1 MYTTLRLNVD
11 DEGIALITIDLPDK
25 PMNVLTPEF
34 QNDLASVIER
44 VREEAHIKGA
54 ILTSG
59 KRAFFAGADLK
70 WLSAMAFGP
79 KPSQKEFS
87 VSIGSFSRILRDME
101 TCGKPF
107 VSAINGLALGGG
119 FELCLATHHIVLV
132 DDPRAVVGQPEVTV
146 GLLPGAGGTQ
156 RLPRRIGI
164 VASLPLLLQGRPVPP
179 KKALAI
185 GMVDAVVSA
194 DALIP
199 AARQWILE
207 GGSPVQ
213 PWDQEGFCVPGGTGM
228 THAGVAEQLA
238 GATASATKAPMCHY
252 PAPVSILRC
261 VEEGTDLPMDQGLQ
275 LENDLFSELFF
286 DPVAGN
292 MIRSLFI
299 HKGLVEKMP
308 HRPHDIAPRKVARLG
323 IIGAGLMGCGIAY
336 AAARAG
342 IHVVMLDQDKARA
355 ENATKHAHAIENKA
369 LSRGKTTPEKTA
381 LLLGRIHAT
390 DQDTDLSECEIVVEA
405 VFENRAVKNVILAR
419 IESAT
424 GAECVVASN
433 TSTLPIGGLAQPLA
447 KPNRVIGLHF
457 FSPVE
462 RMPLVEIIPHEHTDP
477 ATLALAY
484 DLVKQLRKVPV
495 VVNDGRGFYT
505 SRTCGAYINEGQA
518 LLLEGV
524 PADQIERSAKAVGMP
539 VGPLALADEV
549 GLDISHLIRDQAAAD
564 LGDAFKE
571 ASGFSV
577 TRTLVKLGRLGRK
590 AGGGFYD
597 YPQDAPK
604 RLWEGLTQ
612 SFPPTASSLSSEE
625 IGKRLLWVQALE
637 AARCLDEGILRH
649 PIDGDVAAILGLG
662 FPAYT
667 GGPLSLID
675 QVGAATFVETCEAWS
690 LSLGP
695 RFDVPDLLQHK
706 AQHHQTFHPT
716 HT

>member
-1 MYTTLRLNVD
+1 MYTTLRLDVD

-34 QNDLASVIER
+34 QIDLDSVIGM
-44 VREEAHIKGA
+44 VRDDTHIRGA

-79 KPSQKEFS
+79 KPPLKEFS
-87 VSIGSFSRILRDME
+87 VSIGSFSRILRSME

-156 RLPRRIGI
+156 RLPRRMG
-164 VASLPLLLQGRPVPP
+164 VAASLPLLLQGRPVPP
-179 KKALAI
+179 KTALAT
-185 GMVDAVVSA
+185 GMVDAVVGRSQ
-194 DALIP
+194 LIP
-199 AARQWILE
+199 TARAWILE
-207 GGSPVQ
+207 GGSATQ
-213 PWDQEGFCVPGGTGM
+213 PWDQSGFCVPGGSGETQP
-228 THAGVAEQLA
+228 AVAQTLA
-238 GATASATKAPMCHY
+238 EATLEAKTKPRSHY
-252 PAPVSILRC
+252 PAPLSILRC
-261 VEEGTDLPMDQGLQ
+261 VQEGISLPIDQGLK

-299 HKGLVEKMP
+299 HKGMVEKMP
-308 HRPHDIAPRKVARLG
+308 HRPRDIAPQRVERLG
-323 IIGAGLMGCGIAY
+323 IIGAGLMGRGIAY
-336 AAARAG
+336 TAARAG
-342 IHVVMLDQDKARA
+342 MDVVILDQDMARA
-355 ENATKHAHAIENKA
+355 EHARDHARSREERA
-369 LSRGKTTPEKTA
+369 LARGKTTPEKSA
-381 LLLGRIHAT
+381 KIVGRIRCT
-390 DQDTDLSECEIVVEA
+390 DQDADLSGCQMVIEA
-405 VFENRAVKNVILAR
+405 VFEDRAVKNSILAR
-419 IESAT
+419 VEAAT
-424 GAECVVASN
+424 DAACVIASN

-447 KPNRVIGLHF
+447 TPNRVIGLHF

-462 RMPLVEIIPHEHTDP
+462 RMPLVEIIPHAQTDP
-477 ATLALAY
+477 TTLALAH

-505 SRTCGAYINEGQA
+505 SRTCGAYINEGQS

-524 PADQIERSAKAVGMP
+524 PAALIEKAAKDAGMP

-549 GLDISHLIRDQAAAD
+549 GLDISHLIRDQAVAD
-564 LGDAFKE
+564 LGSAFEE
-571 ASGFSV
+571 ASGFAV
-577 TRTLVKLGRLGRK
+577 TQTLVELGRIGRK

-597 YPQDAPK
+597 YPQDSRK
-604 RLWEGLTQ
+604 RLWEGLTRT
-612 SFPPTASSLSSEE
+612 FPQEKSDLSGEQ
-625 IGKRLLWVQALE
+625 IGQRLLWVQALE

-675 QVGAATFVETCEAWS
+675 QVGAATFVETCQVWS
-690 LSLGP
+690 EELGP
-695 RFDVPDLLQHK
+695 RFGVPDLLRHK
-706 AQHHQTFHPT
+706 AQHHQNIHRT

>member
-1 MYTTLRLNVD
+1 MYSTLGLNID
-11 DEGIALITIDLPDK
+11 DGIALVTIDLPDK

-44 VREEAHIKGA
+44 VREDAHIQGA

-79 KPSQKEFS
+79 KPPLEEFS
-87 VSIGSFSRILRDME
+87 VSIGSFSRILREME

-156 RLPRRIGI
+156 RLPRRMGI
-164 VASLPLLLQGRPVPP
+164 AASLPLLLQGRPVPP
-179 KKALAI
+179 KRALAI
-185 GMVDAVVSA
+185 GMVDAVVA
-194 DALIP
+194 AGELIP
-199 AARQWILE
+199 TARQWILA
-207 GGSPVQ
+207 GGSAVQ
-213 PWDQEGFCVPGGTGM
+213 PWDQEGFCLPGGTGVS
-228 THAGVAEQLA
+228 HAGVAEELA
-238 GATASATKAPMCHY
+238 GATAAAQTAPRCHY
-252 PAPVSILRC
+252 PAPLSILRC
-261 VEEGTDLPMDQGLQ
+261 VEEGTNLPMDQGLK

-299 HKGLVEKMP
+299 HKGMVEKMP
-308 HRPHDIAPRKVARLG
+308 HRPRHVAPRKVARLG
-323 IIGAGLMGCGIAY
+323 IVGAGLMGCGIAY

-342 IHVVMLDQDKARA
+342 MEVVILDQDKERA
-355 ENATKHAHAIENKA
+355 EKARKHAQAVEDKA

-381 LLLGRIHAT
+381 LLLERIHAT
-390 DQDTDLSECEIVVEA
+390 DQDEDLSGCQMVIEA
-405 VFENRAVKNVILAR
+405 VFEDRAVKNAILAR
-419 IESAT
+419 VEGAT
-424 GAECVVASN
+424 DAECVIASN

-462 RMPLVEIIPHEHTDP
+462 RMPLVEIIPHEHTDS
-477 ATLALAY
+477 ATLALAH

-495 VVNDGRGFYT
+495 VVKDGRGFYT
-505 SRTCGAYINEGQA
+505 SRTCGAYINEGQS

-524 PADQIERSAKAVGMP
+524 PASLIESSAKAAGMP

-577 TRTLVKLGRLGRK
+577 TRTLVDLGRIGRK
-590 AGGGFYD
+590 ASGGFYD

-612 SFPPTASSLSSEE
+612 SFPPKSNALSSEQ
-625 IGKRLLWVQALE
+625 IGQRLLWVQALE
-637 AARCLDEGILRH
+637 AARCLDEGILRQ
-649 PIDGDVAAILGLG
+649 PMDGDVAAILGLG

-690 LSLGP
+690 LSFGS
-695 RFDVPDLLQHK
+695 RFGVPDLLRHK
-706 AQHHQTFHPT
+706 AQHLQTFHPT